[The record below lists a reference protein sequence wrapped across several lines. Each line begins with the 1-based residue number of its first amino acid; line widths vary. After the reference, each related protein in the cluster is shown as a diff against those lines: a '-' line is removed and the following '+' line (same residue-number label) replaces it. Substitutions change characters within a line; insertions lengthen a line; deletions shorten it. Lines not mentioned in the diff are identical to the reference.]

1 MEKYNHRADWIN
13 AYGYDGARMVADA
26 LRRAAPD
33 PTKLEEARAK
43 IRQALVSTKGFVGA
57 YAMGDV
63 TPTHELRV
71 PVVMIRLG
79 KGQKFELVE

>member
-1 MEKYNHRADWIN
+1 M
-13 AYGYDGARMVADA
+13 MVASA

-43 IRQALVSTKGFVGA
+43 IRQALMSTKGFVGA

-63 TPTHELRV
+63 TATHELRV

-79 KGQKFELVE
+79 KGQKFELAD